1 MLPAH
6 LVADNGLRVIEES
19 PNLPTNCRFFVGD
32 LDVSASYPNG
42 EVVFNVSK
50 ETTKK
55 ELIEIEGVSEFTRRM
70 QGINLSGGATNAIE
84 VCVGLLNLPNIDFV
98 LEQFM
103 LDNNI
108 IIDDID
114 ISKSV
119 SKLVVVDESKM
130 NEDYVY
136 LVNEE
141 T

>member
-19 PNLPTNCRFFVGD
+19 PNLATNCRFFVGD

-42 EVVFNVSK
+42 EVVFNVSN